1 MKDLRFLVRRQFM
14 SISSLYDDTEN
25 GGDDIRLFYH
35 RKKLDDGIKKISS
48 EECKFKHGIVL
59 RNRRN
64 CLIIHQM
71 MSNYTQISY

>member
-35 RKKLDDGIKKISS
+35 RKKLDDGIKKLVRKSVNLKMELS
-48 EECKFKHGIVL
+48 FETAGIA
-59 RNRRN
+59 
-64 CLIIHQM
+64 
-71 MSNYTQISY
+71 